1 MRWMENVEVERKIS
15 LTGVVTA
22 TMAFVTMLTGFAAM
36 IGGWYTFSNR
46 IGNTEVAV
54 VELKQENE
62 ADKLERAKLNDTL
75 NRVNSTLGAVEQAL
89 EDNHIHVRDGIA
101 PDRP

>member
-46 IGNTEVAV
+46 ISNTEVAV
-54 VELKQENE
+54 VELKQERQQDRE
-62 ADKLERAKLNDTL
+62 QMDKVNDTL
-75 NRVNSTLGAVEQAL
+75 NRLNITIGSFRQAL
-89 EDNHIHVRDGIA
+89 VDNHINIQSNQ
-101 PDRP
+101 P